1 MTDKPTIDLAR
12 DDLLT
17 VFGKEVLKDRYMLPK
32 EKSPQEALART
43 AAAFADS
50 DAHAKCYRHQVFK
63 TTDLI
68 VKKLNIPSD
77 KYIYHRFQFKFI
89 LKTRKGKNN
98 K

>member
-43 AAAFADS
+43 AAAFAD
-50 DAHAKCYRHQVFK
+50 
-63 TTDLI
+63 
-68 VKKLNIPSD
+68 
-77 KYIYHRFQFKFI
+77 
-89 LKTRKGKNN
+89 
-98 K
+98 